1 MRIFQI
7 LEFNQFNTGSVHQMF
22 QAAAGLR
29 ERGHE
34 VTIVSRPDEVLQSKS
49 EDAGVAFA
57 GLSMRSEFDFGS
69 ARKLSRLI
77 RERRP
82 DVIHVHKGVAHALA
96 LAATYARPV
105 GAFVVNRGVS
115 FPLDF
120 WNRPKFRT
128 RRVDRI
134 VTVCEQIRRV
144 VIDSGKLPP
153 QKVDVVYAGT
163 DVTVFDPE
171 KWDRR
176 AFRQEKNISADAFL
190 IAQVGVRDWKGWKE
204 LVDAFAGILRSARAS
219 HLALIGC
226 RNDAESREVLEY
238 ARGRGVGEHVSAVE
252 YRSDMPNVFASCDLV
267 VDSSWAGTGIT
278 GTIREAMSM
287 GKPVIGT
294 DCGGNAELLSSP
306 DVGWL
311 VRPKDVRALSMA
323 IGEVISDPARARK
336 VGETAR
342 QHVVRGF
349 SKDLRIARLE
359 KLYAEILSTK
369 QLGIGA
375 TETPAD

>member
-1 MRIFQI
+1 M
-7 LEFNQFNTGSVHQMF
+7 
-22 QAAAGLR
+22 
-29 ERGHE
+29 
-34 VTIVSRPDEVLQSKS
+34 
-49 EDAGVAFA
+49 
-57 GLSMRSEFDFGS
+57 
-69 ARKLSRLI
+69 
-77 RERRP
+77 
-82 DVIHVHKGVAHALA
+82 
-96 LAATYARPV
+96 
-105 GAFVVNRGVS
+105 NRGVS

-163 DVTVFDPE
+163 DVNVFDPQ

-176 AFRQEKNISADAFL
+176 AFRREKNIPADAFL

-204 LVDAFAGILRSARAS
+204 LVDAFAGVHRGGSAS

-226 RNDAESREVLEY
+226 LNDAESREVLDY
-238 ARGRGVGEHVSAVE
+238 ARSHGVSEHVSAVE

-287 GKPVIGT
+287 GRPVIAT
-294 DCGGNAELLSSP
+294 DCGGNAELVSSP

-311 VRPKDVRALSMA
+311 VRPKDVRALSTA
-323 IGEVISDPARARK
+323 IGEVISDPARAAR
-336 VGETAR
+336 VGQAAR
-342 QHVVRGF
+342 RRVVSGF
-349 SKDLRIARLE
+349 SKEKRIE
-359 KLYAEILSTK
+359 KLESLYAKILALK
-369 QLGIGA
+369 LKV
-375 TETPAD
+375 